1 MPWDYVIILAILAV
15 IVPWRS
21 SLRVRD
27 LLNGPD
33 LFSSQRIS
41 LYLFTIVFQWMVV
54 AVILWRCVVHH
65 LSWATLGVALPYPL
79 RSVAVAGCLSVVLVL
94 NQVYAMRR
102 IAMLPYDRRGLVP
115 RLAEKLLPRASNEA
129 FVGVFLVL
137 TVAICEEFIYR
148 GFVESIFASVS
159 GSALAG
165 ALISAAFFSSA
176 HLYQGRRGLITTFAV
191 ALIFSAA
198 RISTNSLFPSIV
210 IHFAVD
216 LSAGLAAWKFQAFRQ
231 NPMVLAILESPPLGV
246 SSLPKSMDLRGV
258 S

>member
-1 MPWDYVIILAILAV
+1 MHWDYVIILAILAV

-33 LFSSQRIS
+33 LLASQRIL
-41 LYLFTIVFQWMVV
+41 LYLSTIVFQWMAV
-54 AVILWRCVVHH
+54 AAILWRCMAHQ

-102 IAMLPYDRRGLVP
+102 VATLPHDRRGLVP
-115 RLAEKLLPRASNEA
+115 RLADKLLPRASNEA

-148 GFVESIFASVS
+148 GFVEGIFANLS
-159 GSALAG
+159 GSVLAG

-176 HLYQGRRGLITTFAV
+176 HLYQGRKGLITTFAV
-191 ALIFSAA
+191 GLIFAAA
-198 RISTNSLFPSIV
+198 RIWTASLFPSMV
-210 IHFAVD
+210 VHFAVD
-216 LSAGLAAWKFQAFRQ
+216 FSAGLAAWRFQPFRRD
-231 NPMVLAILESPPLGV
+231 PIVLAVLQSPVLGV
-246 SSLPKSMDLRGV
+246 SSPLKGNWFGGV
-258 S
+258 G